1 MQLRVFPILDDWI
14 QESHKR
20 KTIDAGN
27 SKEGDKVIEELLL
40 MLLHF
45 LDRLPI
51 DLDVL
56 KMCNVG
62 KFVNHLKN
70 HKKQEI

>member
-27 SKEGDKVIEELLL
+27 SKEGDKVTEELLL

-51 DLDVL
+51 DIDVL
-56 KMCNVG
+56 NV
-62 KFVNHLKN
+62 
-70 HKKQEI
+70 